1 MKNKTNKSE
10 RVKVYVRIRPFTN
23 DELKINNATP
33 IENIDLIN
41 NIMTGKK
48 FFYIKNKKNSK
59 KRI

>member
-41 NIMTGKK
+41 NIMTGKT
-48 FFYIKNKKNSK
+48 FLYKKYK
-59 KRI
+59 K

>member
-23 DELKINNATP
+23 YELKINNATP

-41 NIMTGKK
+41 NVMTGKNIYK
-48 FFYIKNKKNSK
+48 YKKYSK
-59 KRI
+59 KGI

>member
-41 NIMTGKK
+41 NVMTGKNIYK
-48 FFYIKNKKNSK
+48 YKKYSK
-59 KRI
+59 KGI